1 MEEIPHLH
9 TVKTLLLLVQQALN
23 LRYSEQEARSISYLL
38 LEHVIG
44 MPREQVYISL
54 DKLVSNEQQ
63 QAIEAATE
71 ELKKMRP
78 IQYILG
84 TTSFFGLEFMV
95 NENVLIPRP
104 ETEELVD
111 KIIREAP
118 KQRINV
124 LDIGTGSGCIAI
136 ALAKNLSNAHIFAW
150 DISDEALAIAELN
163 AKNNNVKVTFSKEDI
178 LQKRN
183 IDLNAFDIIV
193 SNPPYVRECEKK
205 EMSNN
210 VLEYEPHS
218 AIFVSDSNPLVF
230 YKAIADIAIHS
241 LRNNG
246 SLYLE
251 INENLGNET
260 LEMIRSKGFE
270 NASLYCD
277 INGKHRIIRAENG
290 KRGKDHYA
298 Q

>member
-1 MEEIPHLH
+1 MSHSY

-23 LRYSEQEARSISYLL
+23 SRYSGQEVRSISYLL
-38 LEHVIG
+38 FEHVLG
-44 MPREQVYISL
+44 MPREQVHISL

-63 QAIEAATE
+63 QAIAAAIE

-84 TTSFFGLEFMV
+84 STSFFGLELMV
-95 NENVLIPRP
+95 NEKVLIPRP

-118 KQRINV
+118 RQEMNI

-136 ALAKNLSNAHIFAW
+136 ALAKNLSKAHVFAW
-150 DISDEALAIAELN
+150 DISDDALAVAKLN
-163 AKNNNVKVTFSKEDI
+163 AKNNDVKVTFNRVDV

-183 IDLNAFDIIV
+183 MDLNVFDIIV

-205 EMSNN
+205 GMSDN

-218 AIFVSDSNPLVF
+218 ALFVPDKAPLIF
-230 YKAIADIAIHS
+230 YKAIADIAMHS
-241 LRNNG
+241 LRVNG

-251 INENLGNET
+251 INESLGNET
-260 LEMIRSKGFE
+260 LEVIRSKGFE

-277 INGKHRIIRAENG
+277 INGKHRIIHAKNG
-290 KRGKDHYA
+290 KRRKDHYA